1 VLTLDV
7 NGTRYRLLLGEGDW
21 RECADAAGVPLRV
34 SWKDARPADTAT
46 KLAPATNPSQLAWD
60 ADAHELTL
68 QPRLF
73 RFVAAPDD
81 VPPAF
86 ARRRGAA
93 RDRYENWYWIDESRA
108 KVIVRSSGSLKTTE
122 FWSAALCVSVC
133 AGEGADKGDGSF
145 RAKETAPVPSFVFG
159 GLCVTEDHYLVVGTV
174 EPHGLLIFDLHAGGA
189 PQHLL
194 FPKDVE
200 FEPFDMAARA
210 GGGVVILD
218 REHRRVWELDRTFSV
233 VTRDARAGGEHE
245 DKDATP
251 GAFHSEGG
259 EQSDESAPACDEPR
273 RITNQSATRI
283 DDTDPVAIES
293 LPDGSVLLLDQLADP
308 KFAQVRWYRDGLQV
322 GSPVSTRVMLDLI
335 EEERQAEFNLVAYD
349 FAFVPGRA
357 AGGKDGGTPDRLYV
371 VAADG
376 NQSYAFRL
384 RWRGAAQLDIEP
396 EPIYMPMRL
405 FGGKGLV
412 RAGAGAYYDF
422 DDRWIPLAE
431 QRRPRYVEAATL
443 LTPIKGLDEDEPDR
457 TFDGHEPDC
466 VWHRLLLDAC
476 IPAGTRVE
484 VWSRAANDTGDLEIA
499 GWGAEPS
506 LYLRADGS
514 ELPYAG
520 RLDKKA
526 EAASKERAG
535 GDGTWELLFQRAR
548 GRYLQLKLVLSGD
561 GRSTPRLRALR
572 AYYPR
577 FSYSVNYLPGV
588 YREDEQSASFLERFL
603 ANFEGT
609 YTSLEDKIAA
619 VQMLFDVRSAPADAL
634 EWLAGWYGVAL
645 DPAWDEARRRVF
657 IKNAMHFF
665 AYRGTTHGLE
675 LALRLVFDECID
687 DAAFTEIPPDE
698 VRHQMRGIRL
708 VERFRARSV
717 PAPLVGDPSET
728 DAPGFV
734 PVVRE
739 TRWQPSDSSEWLH
752 RAYRETLG
760 LTEAEEFPVSNP
772 GGERGLAWEEF
783 AQRTLGFVPS
793 ATSADAQVWRDF
805 LARRYRTV
813 KALNAAHE
821 SGWATFSGV
830 TFPSQLPARG
840 ALLFDWYTFESVVVA
855 MRRAAHRFTVLLP
868 VPRTDTFGTDEQRA
882 RVDLTRRIVELEKPA
897 HTKFEI
903 KFYWAMFRVG
913 AARLG
918 EDTLLDYGSR
928 AGALAPPLVLGAEHL
943 AESRLAPTHPWDV
956 TDRTVVGRC

>member
-1 VLTLDV
+1 MDV
-7 NGTRYRLLLGEGDW
+7 NGTRYQLLLGEGDW
-21 RECADAAGVPLRV
+21 RECADASGVPLRV
-34 SWKDARPADTAT
+34 SWKDAPPADAST
-46 KLAPATNPSQLAWD
+46 KLAPSSNPSQLAWD
-60 ADAHELTL
+60 ADRHELTL

-81 VPPAF
+81 VPPDF

-93 RDRYENWYWIDESRA
+93 RDRYENWYWIDETRA
-108 KVIVRSSGSLKTTE
+108 RVSVRSAGSLRTTE
-122 FWSAALCVSVC
+122 FWSAALCASLC
-133 AGEGADKGDGSF
+133 AGEGTTADDGSF
-145 RAKETAPVPSFVFG
+145 RAQEIEPLPSFVFG
-159 GLCVTEDHYLVVGTV
+159 GLAVTEDHYLVVGTV
-174 EPHGLLIFDLHAGGA
+174 EPRGFLVFDLHAGGA
-189 PQHLL
+189 PQLRRL
-194 FPKDVE
+194 PVDVE
-200 FEPFDMAARA
+200 FEPFDMGARA

-218 REHRRVWELDRTFSV
+218 RRHKRIWEFDRTFSV
-233 VTRDARAGGEHE
+233 VTRDETDDAQE
-245 DKDATP
+245 DETTTP
-251 GAFHSEGG
+251 DAFHAED
-259 EQSDESAPACDEPR
+259 EQSDGGTPAVEEPR
-273 RITNQSATRI
+273 RITKMSATQI
-283 DDTDPVAIES
+283 DDTDPVAVES
-293 LPDGSVLLLDQLADP
+293 LPDGSVLILDGLADP
-308 KFAQVRWYRDGLQV
+308 QFAEVRRYRDGRQV
-322 GSPVSTRVMLDLI
+322 GAPGSTRVMLDLI
-335 EEERQAEFNLVAYD
+335 EEERQADFRLAAYD
-349 FAFVPGRA
+349 FACVPGREA
-357 AGGKDGGTPDRLYV
+357 RGKDEGVPDRLYV

-376 NQSYAFRL
+376 NQSYSFRL
-384 RWRGAAQLDIEP
+384 GWRGLEQFELVP
-396 EPIYMPMRL
+396 EPVYLPMRL
-405 FGGKGLV
+405 FGGAGLV
-412 RAGAGAYYDF
+412 RAGTGAYYDF

-443 LTPIKGLDEDEPDR
+443 VTPIKSLDANEPDR
-457 TFDGHEPDC
+457 TFDGQEPDC

-484 VWSRAANDTGDLEIA
+484 VWSRAANDESDLEIA
-499 GWGAEPS
+499 GWSEEPR

-514 ELPYAG
+514 ELPYVG
-520 RLDKKA
+520 RLDKQA

-548 GRYLQLKLVLSGD
+548 GRYLQLKLVLTGD

-609 YTSLEDKIAA
+609 YTALEDKIGA
-619 VQMLFDVRSAPADAL
+619 VQLLFDVRSAPSDAL

-645 DPAWDEARRRVF
+645 DPAWDEPRRRVF

-675 LALRLVFDECID
+675 LALRLVFDECVD
-687 DAAFTEIPPDE
+687 DSAFTVTPPDE
-698 VRHQMRGIRL
+698 VRHNMRGIRL
-708 VERFRARSV
+708 VERFRARNV
-717 PAPLVGDPSET
+717 PAALVGDPSDT

-734 PVVRE
+734 PVARE

-752 RAYRETLG
+752 KAYREQLN
-760 LTEAEEFPVSNP
+760 LTDANEFPISKP
-772 GGERGLAWEEF
+772 GGERGVMWEEF
-783 AQRTLGFVPS
+783 ARRTLGFVPS
-793 ATSADAQVWRDF
+793 ATAADAGSWRDF

-821 SGWATFSGV
+821 SVWGSFTDV
-830 TFPSQLPARG
+830 TLPASLPARG
-840 ALLFDWYTFESVVVA
+840 AQLFDWYGFESIVVA

-882 RVDLTRRIVELEKPA
+882 RVALTQRIIDLEKPA

-903 KFYWAMFRVG
+903 KFYWAMFRLG
-913 AARLG
+913 SARLG

-928 AGALAPPLVLGAEHL
+928 AGALAPPLVLGLEHL

-956 TDRTVVGRC
+956 QDRTVVGRC